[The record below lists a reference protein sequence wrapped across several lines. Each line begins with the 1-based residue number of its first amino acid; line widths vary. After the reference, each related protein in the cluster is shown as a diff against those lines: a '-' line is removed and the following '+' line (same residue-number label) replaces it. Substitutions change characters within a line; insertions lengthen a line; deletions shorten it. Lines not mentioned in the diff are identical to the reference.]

1 MTLLAQFNIVGQL
14 LRIRRVDHHDLALLA
29 MWSGSTVQKHGV
41 GTSNRHVEGSNIC
54 LAVLEGNVT
63 AVDTAFHGRACC
75 IGRRLRDGVVAV
87 GKLELD
93 DIADCCS
100 NGVGD
105 EGILWATDDYGNDL
119 VCATKRVGVFG
130 QYSPSEE
137 MEDDIHLTL
146 GSLLTVLNA
155 GPGSAL
161 AVATRAREKMVDF
174 IV

>member
-1 MTLLAQFNIVGQL
+1 M
-14 LRIRRVDHHDLALLA
+14 R
-29 MWSGSTVQKHGV
+29 SGSTVQKHGI
-41 GTSNRHVEGSNIC
+41 GTGNGHVEGSNIC

-63 AVDTAFHGRACC
+63 AVDTAFHRRACC
-75 IGRRLRDGVVAV
+75 IGGRLRDGVVTI
-87 GKLELD
+87 GKLKLD
-93 DIADCCS
+93 DIADGCS
-100 NGVGD
+100 HGVGD
-105 EGILWATDDYGNDL
+105 EGILRATDDYGNDL
-119 VCATKRVGVFG
+119 VGTTKRIGLLG

-137 MEDDIHLTL
+137 KEDDIHLTL

>member
-1 MTLLAQFNIVGQL
+1 M

-105 EGILWATDDYGNDL
+105 EGILLATDDYGNDL
-119 VCATKRVGVFG
+119 VGATKRVGLFG